1 MENNTM
7 NLKCE
12 TLKDYICNGI
22 NQAQL
27 PPYVSKLIL
36 EVIISELQPIIQSAI
51 QQERMMLNEKETEIP
66 NTSVDNST
74 DNIESVEY
82 KDGTNNE

>member
-12 TLKDYICNGI
+12 ALKDYICNGI
-22 NQAQL
+22 NQEQL

-36 EVIISELQPIIQSAI
+36 EVIISELQPIVQSAI
-51 QQERMMLNEKETEIP
+51 QQERMMLNAEEPKKSEVPAENIA
-66 NTSVDNST
+66 DNME
-74 DNIESVEY
+74 NIEHKE
-82 KDGTNNE
+82 DTNNE

>member
-12 TLKDYICNGI
+12 ALKDYICNGI

-36 EVIISELQPIIQSAI
+36 EVIISELQPI
-51 QQERMMLNEKETEIP
+51 
-66 NTSVDNST
+66 V
-74 DNIESVEY
+74 
-82 KDGTNNE
+82 

>member
-12 TLKDYICNGI
+12 ALKDYICNGI
-22 NQAQL
+22 NQEQL

-36 EVIISELQPIIQSAI
+36 EVIISELQPIVQSAI
-51 QQERMMLNEKETEIP
+51 QQERMMLDAAESETP
-66 NTSVDNST
+66 DAPT
-74 DNIESVEY
+74 DNAAGNMESIEHKVDTS
-82 KDGTNNE
+82 NE

>member
-12 TLKDYICNGI
+12 ALKDYICNGI

-27 PPYVSKLIL
+27 PSYVSKLIL
-36 EVIISELQPIIQSAI
+36 EVIISELQPIVQSAI
-51 QQERMMLNEKETEIP
+51 QQERMMLNEKETEIT

>member
-12 TLKDYICNGI
+12 ALKDCICNGI

-36 EVIISELQPIIQSAI
+36 EVIISELQPIVQSAI
-51 QQERMMLNEKETEIP
+51 QQERMMLNEKETE
-66 NTSVDNST
+66 T
-74 DNIESVEY
+74 
-82 KDGTNNE
+82 TNNPAEDTANEVKNNECWEGNSNE

>member
-12 TLKDYICNGI
+12 ALKDYICSGI

-36 EVIISELQPIIQSAI
+36 EVIISELQPIVQSAI
-51 QQERMMLNEKETEIP
+51 QQERMMLNEKETETINNP
-66 NTSVDNST
+66 AEDTVNEV
-74 DNIESVEY
+74 
-82 KDGTNNE
+82 KNNECREGNSNE